1 MFLTGYDTHDLLRE
15 SAAVPTL
22 AKPAGEPELVATV
35 GALVVGGNPPERPRR
50 GSRADCLVR
59 LHQSAGLI
67 LCIG

>member
-35 GALVVGGNPPERPRR
+35 GALVVGGTRQNDLDE
-50 GSRADCLVR
+50 GTVR
-59 LHQSAGLI
+59 I
-67 LCIG
+67 V